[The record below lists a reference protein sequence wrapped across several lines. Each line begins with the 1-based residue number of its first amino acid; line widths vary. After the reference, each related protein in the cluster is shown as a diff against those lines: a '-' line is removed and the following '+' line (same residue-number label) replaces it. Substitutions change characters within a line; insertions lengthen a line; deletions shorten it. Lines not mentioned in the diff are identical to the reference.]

1 MKDYIQKKY
10 PQVHRSYK
18 KLREA
23 IQEAWDLI
31 TLETIRDLIRTMEE
45 RCIDVIVADRGYT
58 KQ

>member
-31 TLETIRDLIRTMEE
+31 TLETIRDLIRTIEE
-45 RCIDVIVADRGYT
+45 RYINVIVADGGYT
-58 KQ
+58 K